1 MARKTNKHKILYIYK
16 LDVCHWVHAW
26 MPHICRREFRFL
38 PHRFQLLCDS
48 FAMRRPHTHTQSVS
62 HTLLCVQN
70 FSFSLLGIH
79 KNLLLYR
86 NMYENVVWVA
96 KYAPSP
102 RLQMLQ
108 LLWLTHTHTHAVASS
123 MFGCICTS
131 LVSPGWMGYGRRWR
145 CVCALFSCL
154 LMHIIPMW
162 IGNEYGFICY
172 YYCRR
177 RRNVRRKWWKH
188 TFSSIRM
195 DEETVFLSFFY
206 FIFCVLH
213 LGITEARALAGVSDA
228 NEAFVATQTTKILR
242 YSGEVTES

>member
-1 MARKTNKHKILYIYK
+1 MFATECTRGCLTFVDENFGFCLTVFNYCAIALQWGALTLTHNLS
-16 LDVCHWVHAW
+16 LTLCFVCR
-26 MPHICRREFRFL
+26 I
-38 PHRFQLLCDS
+38 S
-48 FAMRRPHTHTQSVS
+48 
-62 HTLLCVQN
+62 
-70 FSFSLLGIH
+70 
-79 KNLLLYR
+79 
-86 NMYENVVWVA
+86 
-96 KYAPSP
+96 PSP
-102 RLQMLQ
+102 FSAFIKIYYYIETCMKMLFGWQ
-108 LLWLTHTHTHAVASS
+108 NMHPRPGYKCYNYYGSHTHTHAVASS